1 MINNLRECLVIK
13 LIIMT
18 GQKDF
23 EVISNPDEDSS
34 SSCEPMQKDYSQD
47 DNRFMVELYK
57 ENRHLQTKL
66 AERDKQLSQMRDA
79 NVYLKKSNVFWM
91 CCYIGSVFCT
101 LISLS

>member
-47 DNRFMVELYK
+47 
-57 ENRHLQTKL
+57 
-66 AERDKQLSQMRDA
+66 
-79 NVYLKKSNVFWM
+79 
-91 CCYIGSVFCT
+91 
-101 LISLS
+101 